1 MKIISDK
8 YERSRRGD
16 VKHFIIWF
24 NAISIVLLIV
34 LLTSCEKDFEIDIK
48 ANQTQLVVEGY
59 INNEMREMNYVVL
72 TRSLDYYSPD
82 FQSTA
87 VSGAVV
93 TITEG
98 DFNGNGS
105 YTWDTS
111 TKLELR
117 EANLP
122 QIPSNFRQ
130 GVYFDPRL
138 VTDSANALI
147 GRTGK
152 YYLLEIETSGKNYSA
167 ITYIL
172 EPVTIDSLT
181 CGFSFT
187 DMNDDNRE
195 KARVTIH
202 FQDPDTLG
210 NSQLFYW
217 RDKGNRNNFGWGG
230 IGSTG
235 RNYGVDDLSNGEYL
249 HVTQNRPF
257 EIGDTVSYY
266 MASVTRDIYDFWEN
280 FRDARNNEGPF
291 STPVTLL
298 NKIEGEAV
306 TGCFSGF
313 SLSSKS
319 VVIYK

>member
-1 MKIISDK
+1 MKIISDTNWWLGH
-8 YERSRRGD
+8 RSVDPFTIGL
-16 VKHFIIWF
+16 
-24 NAISIVLLIV
+24 NAISIFLIV
-34 LLTSCEKDFEIDIK
+34 LLLTACEKDFKIEVK
-48 ANQTQLVVEGY
+48 ANQPQLVVEGY
-59 INNEMREMNYVVL
+59 INNELRSMNYVIL

-87 VSGAVV
+87 VSDAIV

-98 DFNGNGS
+98 DFNVNGIYS
-105 YTWDTS
+105 WDTS

-138 VTDSANALI
+138 ITDSANALL
-147 GRTGK
+147 GKTGK
-152 YYLLEIETSGKNYSA
+152 YYLLEIETGGRSYSA
-167 ITYIL
+167 ITSIL
-172 EPVTIDSLT
+172 EPVKIDSLT
-181 CGFSFT
+181 CGFGFT
-187 DMNDDNRE
+187 DAKDDNKE
-195 KARVTIH
+195 KARITIH

-249 HVTQNRPF
+249 HITQNRPF

-291 STPVTLL
+291 STPVQLL
-298 NKIEGEAV
+298 NKIKGEAV

-313 SLSSKS
+313 SLNSKS